1 MSPPHPP
8 RVSRRRLLQATGGGV
23 LAATAGAGVWA
34 RLSDHPPRTGGPAGP
49 GGSLA
54 DPADQSFLQV
64 IAHADDGL
72 YFMNPD
78 LEQSLRGGARS
89 VTVCLTGGEADGHN
103 VSRRDPDPAR
113 VPTDRAAFARARAN
127 GLRAAHAAMA
137 TGNPAARW
145 DVAALSLLPGFE
157 VEIQTLRDAPQH
169 QLIFLGL
176 VEARAVWQSRAVSLR
191 GLWLGATGTLP
202 TLRPLGTP
210 VKRQFH
216 YTRDQVTETLVAVLD
231 RVRPTVVRT
240 LDPNAVHSRRR
251 PPDTPDRDPRLVGL
265 RYYDHQDHTASA
277 YFAQAALAAYAGRG
291 RPAVVENYLGY
302 EAGALPGDLDL
313 KAARRKAR
321 LLSVYGW
328 ADHRACG
335 DPAGCGDR
343 KVGGSALNGGSR
355 NWTRSTRLR
364 APGSNAWVRR
374 AADGRLA
381 AFAVLGGM
389 AYCWAETRPGS
400 GSFGA
405 PVPVGGELLQ
415 GQIHVVRRPG
425 GALQLF
431 ASRTV
436 LPGRNAAHRRE
447 VLTAPQSGTAPDGS
461 PLFARWES
469 LGSPDPDPVRSLETG
484 FPAAVATPDGT
495 VHVFVRTWD
504 GNVAHRSGPHG
515 RNWSLWQRLEGP
527 VSTLK
532 ASPRIV
538 DGLDAC
544 VDSDG
549 LIHLVAPTV
558 GTVQHWVSKE
568 PGQLPRP
575 AAATGLPQPA
585 GPVSVVPVADG
596 AVRAVFRRSVT
607 AQVLIAER
615 QRMIGGWRV
624 SARCEAVGGYGRVA
638 VAPVGSGDRMVL
650 AARDDAGGVRMA
662 MAQEVPRPWQRGRVP
677 HSAAAGVAQD
687 AVGRAVVVALG
698 LDGRLY
704 TTRQTSVGQSALF
717 GGWRAQA
724 VPPERTGGGP
734 AFVLGPVGAD
744 GRRMRRETR

>member
-1 MSPPHPP
+1 MSAARLP
-8 RVSRRRLLQATGGGV
+8 RESVSRRWLLQAAGAGV
-23 LAATAGAGVWA
+23 LAATAGVGVWA
-34 RLSDHPPRTGGPAGP
+34 RLSDDGARTAGP
-49 GGSLA
+49 EGPGRPLTN
-54 DPADQSFLQV
+54 PADQSFLQI

-78 LEQSLRGGARS
+78 LAQSLRGGARS
-89 VTVCLTGGEADGHN
+89 VTVCLTGGEADGRN
-103 VSRRDPDPAR
+103 VSARAHDPAR
-113 VPTDRAAFARARAN
+113 VPPDRAAFARARAN
-127 GLRAAHAAMA
+127 GLRAAHAAMV
-137 TGNPAARW
+137 TGDPAARW

-157 VEIQTLRDAPQH
+157 AEIQTLRDAPRN

-176 VEARAVWQSRAVSLR
+176 VEARAVWQARARSLR

-202 TLRPLGTP
+202 TLRPAGTP
-210 VKRQFH
+210 VKRRYH
-216 YTRDQVTETLVAVLD
+216 YTRDQVVQTLVAVLD
-231 RVRPTVVRT
+231 RSAPTVVRT
-240 LDPNAVHSRRR
+240 LDPNPVHSPKR
-251 PPDTPDRDPRLVGL
+251 PPATADRDPRLAGL

-277 YFAQAALAAYAGRG
+277 YFAQAALAAYGGRG
-291 RPAVVENYLGY
+291 RPAIVENYLGY
-302 EAGALPGDLDL
+302 ENGVLPHDLDL
-313 KAARRKAR
+313 AAARRKAR

-343 KVGGSALNGGSR
+343 KVGGSALDGSFR

-364 APGSNAWVRR
+364 APGSNAWLRP

-381 AFAVLGGM
+381 AFAVLGGT

-405 PVPVGGELLQ
+405 PVPVGGALLQ
-415 GQIHVVRRPG
+415 GQIQVVRRPG

-436 LPGRNAAHRRE
+436 LPGRGAAHRRE
-447 VLTAPQSGTAPDGS
+447 LLSAPQTGTTADGV
-461 PLFARWES
+461 PVFARWES
-469 LGSPDPDPVRSLETG
+469 LGAPDPDPVRSLETG
-484 FPAAVATPDGT
+484 FPAAVAGPDGT

-504 GNVAHRSGPHG
+504 GHVAHRGGPHG
-515 RNWSLWQRLEGP
+515 RNFSPWQRLEGP
-527 VSTLK
+527 VSTLT
-532 ASPRIV
+532 ASPRII

-544 VDSDG
+544 VDSEG
-549 LIHLVAPTV
+549 LIHLAAPTA
-558 GTVQHWVSKE
+558 GSVQHWVSKE
-568 PGQLPRP
+568 PGRLPRP
-575 AAATGLPQPA
+575 AAATGLPQPG
-585 GPVSVVPVADG
+585 GPVSLVPVADG

-615 QRMIGGWRV
+615 QRMVGAWRV

-638 VAPVGSGDRMVL
+638 AAQIGSGDRTVL
-650 AARDDAGGVRMA
+650 AARDDAGEVRMA
-662 MAQEVPRPWQRGRVP
+662 MAQDGAGPWQRGRVA

-704 TTRQTSVGQSALF
+704 TARQTSVGQSVRF
-717 GGWRAQA
+717 GGWRAQPG
-724 VPPERTGGGP
+724 VPERAGGRP
-734 AFVLGPVGAD
+734 AGVVGPV
-744 GRRMRRETR
+744 

>member
-1 MSPPHPP
+1 MSAARPP
-8 RVSRRRLLQATGGGV
+8 RESVSRRWLLQATGAGV
-23 LAATAGAGVWA
+23 LAATAGVGVWA
-34 RLSDHPPRTGGPAGP
+34 RLSDDGALSAGPAGP
-49 GGSLA
+49 GRPLT
-54 DPADQSFLQV
+54 DPAEQSFLQI

-78 LEQSLRGGARS
+78 LEQSLRSGARS
-89 VTVCLTGGEADGHN
+89 VTVCLTGGEADGRN
-103 VSRRDPDPAR
+103 VSPRAHDPAR
-113 VPTDRAAFARARAN
+113 VPQDRAAFSRARAN
-127 GLRAAHAAMA
+127 GLRAAHAVMV
-137 TGNPAARW
+137 TGDPAARW

-176 VEARAVWQSRAVSLR
+176 VEARAVWQARARSLR

-202 TLRPLGTP
+202 TLRPAGTP
-210 VKRQFH
+210 VKRRFH
-216 YTRDQVTETLVAVLD
+216 YTRDQVIRTLVAVLD
-231 RVRPTVVRT
+231 RAGPTLVRT
-240 LDPNAVHSRRR
+240 LDPNAVHSPKR
-251 PPDTPDRDPRLVGL
+251 PPAAADHDLRLAGL

-277 YFAQAALAAYAGRG
+277 HFAEAALAAYGGRG
-291 RPAVVENYLGY
+291 RPAIVENYLGY
-302 EAGALPGDLDL
+302 EDGVLPHDLDL
-313 KAARRKAR
+313 AAARRKAR

-364 APGSNAWVRR
+364 APGSNAWVRP
-374 AADGRLA
+374 AADGRLT
-381 AFAVLGGM
+381 AFAVLGGT

-400 GSFGA
+400 GSFGT
-405 PVPVGGELLQ
+405 PVAVGGALLQ
-415 GQIHVVRRPG
+415 GQIQVVRRPG

-436 LPGRNAAHRRE
+436 LPGRNAAHRRD
-447 VLTAPQSGTAPDGS
+447 LLSAPQTGTTADGV
-461 PLFARWES
+461 PVFARWKS
-469 LGSPDPDPVRSLETG
+469 LGSPDADPVRSLETG
-484 FPAAVATPDGT
+484 FPAAVAGPDGT

-515 RNWSLWQRLEGP
+515 VHWSPWQRLEGP
-527 VSTLK
+527 VSTLT

-544 VDSDG
+544 VDSEG
-549 LIHLVAPTV
+549 LIHLAAPTV

-568 PGQLPRP
+568 PGQIPRP
-575 AAATGLPQPA
+575 AAATGLPQPG
-585 GPVSVVPVADG
+585 GPVSLVPVADG

-615 QRMIGGWRV
+615 QRMIGAWRV
-624 SARCEAVGGYGRVA
+624 SARCAAVGGYGRVA
-638 VAPVGSGDRMVL
+638 AAQVGSGDRMVL
-650 AARDDAGGVRMA
+650 AARDDAGEVRMA
-662 MAQEVPRPWQRGRVP
+662 TAQDGAGPWQRGRVA

-704 TTRQTSVGQSALF
+704 TARQTSVGQSVRF

-724 VPPERTGGGP
+724 GPPERAGGGP
-734 AFVLGPVGAD
+734 A
-744 GRRMRRETR
+744 